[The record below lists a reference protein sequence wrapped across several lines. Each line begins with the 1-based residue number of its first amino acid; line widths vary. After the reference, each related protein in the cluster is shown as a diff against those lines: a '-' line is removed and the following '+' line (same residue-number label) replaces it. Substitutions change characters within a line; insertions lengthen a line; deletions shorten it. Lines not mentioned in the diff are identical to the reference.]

1 MDLFT
6 AFALDQDIEPP
17 IPPEERQYYQDPSY
31 YKDYAP
37 SMSFDAV
44 NGTCKV
50 ITFQER
56 KKISYPSKR
65 GLYVAEI
72 KLLSYCSSGKLY
84 PHPKHGYPG
93 LWWYQYGIKNVGF
106 HLKTLEVRGFIR
118 MNDKQK
124 YELTEL
130 GKQELKDNA
139 YVTDCKTTVA
149 PLGRGCCHLDVWEIN
164 RRIAGGDT
172 SQWEGVA
179 AQIESEIR
187 LHNDNF
193 RKSQEEQRKRLGL

>member
-17 IPPEERQYYQDPSY
+17 IPPDEKQYYQPPSY

-37 SMSFDAV
+37 SMSLDAT
-44 NGTCKV
+44 NGTCRV

-72 KLLSYCSSGKLY
+72 MLLSYCSSGKLY
-84 PHPKHGYPG
+84 PHPKRGYPG

-106 HLKTLEVRGFIR
+106 HLKTLEARGFIQ
-118 MNDKQK
+118 MNDRKK

-139 YVTDCKTTVA
+139 YVTECKSTVF

-172 SQWEGVA
+172 SQWESAVA
-179 AQIESEIR
+179 EIETEIK
-187 LHNDNF
+187 LHNENF
-193 RKSQEEQRKRLGL
+193 KKLQEEQRKRLGL

>member
-6 AFALDQDIEPP
+6 ATASTLDEEPP
-17 IPPEERQYYQDPSY
+17 IPAEEQKYYQDPSY
-31 YKDYAP
+31 YKDYSP

-44 NGTCKV
+44 NGACKV

-72 KLLSYCSSGKLY
+72 RLLSYCSSGKLY
-84 PHPKHGYPG
+84 PNPKHGYPG

-106 HLKTLEVRGFIR
+106 HLKTLEARGFIR
-118 MNDKQK
+118 MNARQK

-130 GKQELKDNA
+130 GKQELEDNA
-139 YVTDCKTTVA
+139 YVNDCKSALT
-149 PLGRGCCHLDVWEIN
+149 PLGRGCCCLDVWEIN

-172 SQWEGVA
+172 SQWESVA
-179 AQIESEIR
+179 AKIESEIK
-187 LHNDNF
+187 LHNENF

>member
-6 AFALDQDIEPP
+6 AFALDQDMEPP
-17 IPPEERQYYQDPSY
+17 ISPDEQQYYQPPSY

-37 SMSFDAV
+37 SMSLDAT

-72 KLLSYCSSGKLY
+72 MLLSYCSSGKLY
-84 PHPKHGYPG
+84 PHPKRGYPG

-106 HLKTLEVRGFIR
+106 HLKTLEARGFIQ
-118 MNDKQK
+118 MNDRKK
-124 YELTEL
+124 YELTKL

-139 YVTDCKTTVA
+139 YVTECKSTVF
-149 PLGRGCCHLDVWEIN
+149 PLGRGCCNLDVWEIN

-172 SQWEGVA
+172 SQWESVVA
-179 AQIESEIR
+179 EIETEIKF
-187 LHNDNF
+187 HNENF
-193 RKSQEEQRKRLGL
+193 KKLQEEQRKQLGL

>member
-6 AFALDQDIEPP
+6 AFSFMNDEEPP
-17 IPPEERQYYQDPSY
+17 IPAEERKYYQEPSY

-37 SMSFDAV
+37 SMSLDAV
-44 NGTCKV
+44 NGSCKV

-72 KLLSYCSSGKLY
+72 RLLNYCSSGKLY
-84 PHPKHGYPG
+84 PNPKHGYPG

-106 HLKTLEVRGFIR
+106 HLKTLEARGFIQ
-118 MNDKQK
+118 MNDRQK

-130 GKQELKDNA
+130 GKQELEDNA
-139 YVTDCKTTVA
+139 YVNHYKCSVF
-149 PLGRGCCHLDVWEIN
+149 PLGRECCHLDEWEIN

-172 SQWEGVA
+172 SQWESVVS
-179 AQIESEIR
+179 QIEAEIK
-187 LHNDNF
+187 LHNENF

>member
-1 MDLFT
+1 MDFFT
-6 AFALDQDIEPP
+6 AFALDQGIEPP

-106 HLKTLEVRGFIR
+106 HLKALEARGFIQ

-139 YVTDCKTTVA
+139 YVTDCKTTVV
-149 PLGRGCCHLDVWEIN
+149 PLGRGCFHLDVWEIN

-172 SQWEGVA
+172 SQWEKIA
-179 AQIESEIR
+179 AQIEAEIK

-193 RKSQEEQRKRLGL
+193 RKSQEEQRKRMGL

>member
-6 AFALDQDIEPP
+6 AFAFNQDVEPP

-56 KKISYPSKR
+56 KRFLTRQS
-65 GLYVAEI
+65 VAFTLR
-72 KLLSYCSSGKLY
+72 KSLLSYCSSGKLY

-93 LWWYQYGIKNVGF
+93 LWWYQYGIKNVEF
-106 HLKTLEVRGFIR
+106 HLKTLEASGFIR

-130 GKQELKDNA
+130 GKQELK
-139 YVTDCKTTVA
+139 TM
-149 PLGRGCCHLDVWEIN
+149 LM
-164 RRIAGGDT
+164 
-172 SQWEGVA
+172 
-179 AQIESEIR
+179 
-187 LHNDNF
+187 
-193 RKSQEEQRKRLGL
+193 